1 MQAALSKGLLLFTAL
16 SCGAPVV
23 AESVPMNMA
32 VDAVVTAAPTHTS
45 EAIFAAQATKTLEA
59 VAAMRSRLA
68 EIVPL
73 QPRTD
78 AIAQSAAAFTAH
90 WGEVVTQYSGTQW
103 QLVDS
108 LIIGVNVQHQSQI
121 SDFLTADRL
130 MPELSLFAD
139 PVFINPLEMPINFS
153 NPPLVDAGFFGS

>member
-1 MQAALSKGLLLFTAL
+1 MRAGLSKGILFIIAF
-16 SCGAPVV
+16 SCATPVV
-23 AESVPMNMA
+23 AQSVPLNMA
-32 VDAVVTAAPTHTS
+32 VDAGAIEAPGQTS
-45 EAIFAAQATKTLEA
+45 QAIFAAQAVKTLEA
-59 VAAMRSRLA
+59 VAAMHTRLA
-68 EIVPL
+68 EIVPM

-90 WGEVVTQYSGTQW
+90 WGEVVTQYSGSQV
-103 QLVDS
+103 QLIDS
-108 LIIGVNVQHQSQI
+108 LIVGVNVQHQAQI